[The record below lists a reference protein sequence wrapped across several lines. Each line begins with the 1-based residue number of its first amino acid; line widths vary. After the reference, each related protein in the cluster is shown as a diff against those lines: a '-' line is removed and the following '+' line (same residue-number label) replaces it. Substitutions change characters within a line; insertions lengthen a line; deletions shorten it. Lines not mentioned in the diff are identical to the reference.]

1 MAHTHTDILITIL
14 KTSAHTLFSHPMIEG
29 LGTGDWGL
37 GIGDWGLREWG
48 LELVLFI
55 RLFGILTAI
64 MSFWM

>member
-37 GIGDWGLREWG
+37 KEWA